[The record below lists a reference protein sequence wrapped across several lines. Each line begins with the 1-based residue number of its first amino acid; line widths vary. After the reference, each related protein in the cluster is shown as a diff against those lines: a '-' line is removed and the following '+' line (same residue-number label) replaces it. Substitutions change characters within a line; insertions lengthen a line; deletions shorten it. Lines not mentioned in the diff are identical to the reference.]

1 MISDLNDFRYWYLIL
16 YFPQRQLYPEVSV
29 LPLLRFYIQRFY
41 IQRSN
46 MKTHICANITN
57 YCRSQTLFYWSIT
70 DASAEVRFTLPVDYS
85 TCKLSVYILRYMYD
99 TRYGADKI
107 KKHHIVLTF
116 YIVQINL
123 KNTILLQYCFMGKIC
138 IVFHV

>member
-1 MISDLNDFRYWYLIL
+1 
-16 YFPQRQLYPEVSV
+16 
-29 LPLLRFYIQRFY
+29 
-41 IQRSN
+41 

-99 TRYGADKI
+99 TRYGADHRDGRCGIWAKFRM
-107 KKHHIVLTF
+107 KS
-116 YIVQINL
+116 
-123 KNTILLQYCFMGKIC
+123 
-138 IVFHV
+138 